1 MFFVLL
7 GLLLLALKLFALG
20 PVALWPWWAVLLP
33 FGLAA
38 LWWAIAD
45 QTGITQRRAM
55 RREEERV
62 RRRREAQAEHLG
74 LRLPDAGRRGNR
86 PAPPA
91 DSEQRPGA

>member
-7 GLLLLALKLFALG
+7 GVLLLALKLIGMA
-20 PVALWPWWAVLLP
+20 PVYGWPWWAVLLP

-38 LWWAIAD
+38 LWWAFAD

-62 RRRREAQAEHLG
+62 RRRREAQAASLG
-74 LRLPDAGRRGNR
+74 LKLPDPGRAGRRND
-86 PAPPA
+86 APA
-91 DSEQRPGA
+91 DRGQTPR